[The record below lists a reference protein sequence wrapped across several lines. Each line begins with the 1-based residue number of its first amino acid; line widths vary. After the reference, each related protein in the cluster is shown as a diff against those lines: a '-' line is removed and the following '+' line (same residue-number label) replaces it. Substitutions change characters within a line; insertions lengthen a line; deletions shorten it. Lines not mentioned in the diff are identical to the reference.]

1 MVIPGAIQ
9 ESVELPHL
17 KSRFLNHERSTQ
29 VNSKVGNLARKRRK
43 FLSPERATIAYGKA
57 RVRTKNLLPS

>member
-1 MVIPGAIQ
+1 MIAKMAAGFAG
-9 ESVELPHL
+9 
-17 KSRFLNHERSTQ
+17 KKYTQ

-43 FLSPERATIAYGKA
+43 FLSPERATLAYGKA